1 MFGNRITIVV
11 GHFGS
16 GKTEIAVNGAMS
28 LAASGHATSLVDL
41 DFVKP
46 YFRSRTAGRFLIDAG
61 VELVAPDGENLYA
74 DLPILL
80 PRVRSVCKDLT
91 RTVIMDV
98 GGDPTGARVLGSL
111 ADVLHDQPLELVLV
125 LNFRRPWTPDVPS
138 ALVMAAGIQTAARRK
153 VDGIVSNTHLMDETT
168 LDVVREGWQMSREV
182 AATLGVPVRA
192 VAVEDGVLPEVDDA
206 TFGCPVLRL
215 RRSVRPVFEEGLQVP
230 RVGPLF
236 VLK

>member
-1 MFGNRITIVV
+1 MFGSRITIVV

-16 GKTEIAVNGAMS
+16 GKTEIAVNAAMN
-28 LAASGHATSLVDL
+28 LAAAGTPTSLVDL

-61 VELVAPDGENLYA
+61 VELVAPDGEKLYA

-80 PRVRSVCKDLT
+80 PRVRSVCKDPS

-98 GGDPTGARVLGSL
+98 GGDDTGARVLGSL
-111 ADVLHDQPLELVLV
+111 ADVLHDQPLELLLV
-125 LNFRRPWTPDVPS
+125 LNFRRPFTPDVES
-138 ALVMAAGIQTAARRK
+138 AVAMAAEIETAARRK

-168 LDVVREGWQMSREV
+168 LDVVREGWEMSGAV
-182 AATLGVPVRA
+182 AGRLGVPVRA
-192 VAVEDGVLPEVDDA
+192 LALEEGVLPDVDDA

-215 RRSVRPVFEEGLQVP
+215 RRAVRPIFDEGPRVP

>member
-1 MFGNRITIVV
+1 MFGSRITIIV

-16 GKTEIAVNGAMS
+16 GKTEVAVNGAMT
-28 LAASGHATSLVDL
+28 LAQTGQPTSLVDL

-61 VELVAPDGENLYA
+61 VELVAPEGENLYA

-80 PRVRSVCKDLT
+80 PRVRSICKDPT

-98 GGDPTGARVLGSL
+98 GGDDTGARVLGSL
-111 ADVLHDQPLELVLV
+111 ADVLADQPLDLVLV
-125 LNFRRPWTPDVPS
+125 LNFRRPFTPDVPA
-138 ALVMAAGIQTAARRK
+138 ALAMAADIETAARRK
-153 VDGIVSNTHLMDETT
+153 VNGIVSNTHLMDETT
-168 LDVVREGWQMSREV
+168 LDVVREGWVMSGDV
-182 AATLGVPVRA
+182 AARLGVPVLA
-192 VAVEDGVLPEVDDA
+192 LALEEGVLSQVDDA

-215 RRSVRPVFEEGLQVP
+215 RRAVRPVFEEGPRVP
-230 RVGPLF
+230 HVGPLF

>member
-1 MFGNRITIVV
+1 MFGSRITIVV

-16 GKTEIAVNGAMS
+16 GKTEIAVNAAMN
-28 LAASGHATSLVDL
+28 LAAAGRPVSLVDL

-61 VELVAPDGENLYA
+61 VELVAPDGEKLYA

-80 PRVRSVCKDLT
+80 PRVRSICKDPN
-91 RTVIMDV
+91 RTVLMDV
-98 GGDPTGARVLGSL
+98 GGDDTGARVLGSL
-111 ADVLHDQPLELVLV
+111 TDVLHDQPLEVLLV
-125 LNFRRPWTPDVPS
+125 LNFRRPFTPDVES
-138 ALVMAAGIQTAARRK
+138 AIAMAAEIETAARRK

-168 LDVVREGWQMSREV
+168 LDVVREGWEMSDAV
-182 AATLGVPVRA
+182 AGRLGVPVRA
-192 VAVEDGVLPEVDDA
+192 LALEEGVLPEVVDA

-215 RRSVRPVFEEGLQVP
+215 RRAVRPIFDEGPRVP